1 MTDTE
6 GAETRRS
13 DGEETQF
20 IQPIRDYGRAE
31 AKPLDLPRATI
42 GGYRADA
49 VERRVAEL
57 ERRRTLD
64 QAEIIRLKREN
75 HGRQT
80 ENGEL
85 NQRLTMLR
93 EQNKKLEYQAS
104 NPYEHIGVDMQNMV
118 NGAKAERKAILDKAE
133 TEARTILG
141 KAHAKAEAMTGEAKK
156 KADEQVEQATRCK
169 QGIDQE
175 ADRRIGESRE
185 RAQKLLSDANTEADK
200 ILKAAEAKAAR
211 LDAETKTRVAD
222 ADRREREAARTVDQ
236 ARRLLADAAARLARP
251 VPELPA
257 TNPANRIRRPAR
269 ESETVRIADHIP
281 LHRMDHIG
289 ADPGHGDAPHRVRP
303 RVVQAQT
310 PHTEILGMCGMQAEP
325 PIDEQLQRVRRV
337 RRPTAHLQIPQA
349 VGGEQVPVA
358 GRDPVR
364 VSAVEREPLPHDRPH
379 PVHEPQRARHHAPH
393 VMHRGRPRIADPARP
408 PPRRPPTRRR
418 VEPAQ
423 QARGPHRTFG
433 EPVHHGEQPLR
444 IRRTAHQ
451 TRPRQRHAERIPR
464 RHATRHTGQIIHRE
478 ARHIGRDIL
487 ERKQRHRIG
496 QTNLVEQGQRQIPAF
511 RLHHPAD
518 TRRDR
523 HTRRMRRLIRLPPRV
538 IRLHLR
544 RRTHIETATVRTD
557 HHTTPLPPHTPG

>member
-6 GAETRRS
+6 GTEARRS

-31 AKPLDLPRATI
+31 TKPLDLPRATI

-85 NQRLTMLR
+85 NQRLTMLQ

-118 NGAKAERKAILDKAE
+118 NGAKAERKAILDKA
-133 TEARTILG
+133 
-141 KAHAKAEAMTGEAKK
+141 HAKAEAMTGEAKK

-169 QGIDQE
+169 QEIDQE
-175 ADRRIGESRE
+175 SDRRIGESRE
-185 RAQKLLSDANTEADK
+185 LAQKLLSDANTEADK

-257 TNPANRIRRPAR
+257 TNPR
-269 ESETVRIADHIP
+269 E
-281 LHRMDHIG
+281 
-289 ADPGHGDAPHRVRP
+289 
-303 RVVQAQT
+303 
-310 PHTEILGMCGMQAEP
+310 
-325 PIDEQLQRVRRV
+325 
-337 RRPTAHLQIPQA
+337 
-349 VGGEQVPVA
+349 
-358 GRDPVR
+358 
-364 VSAVEREPLPHDRPH
+364 
-379 PVHEPQRARHHAPH
+379 
-393 VMHRGRPRIADPARP
+393 
-408 PPRRPPTRRR
+408 
-418 VEPAQ
+418 
-423 QARGPHRTFG
+423 
-433 EPVHHGEQPLR
+433 
-444 IRRTAHQ
+444 
-451 TRPRQRHAERIPR
+451 
-464 RHATRHTGQIIHRE
+464 
-478 ARHIGRDIL
+478 
-487 ERKQRHRIG
+487 
-496 QTNLVEQGQRQIPAF
+496 
-511 RLHHPAD
+511 
-518 TRRDR
+518 
-523 HTRRMRRLIRLPPRV
+523 
-538 IRLHLR
+538 
-544 RRTHIETATVRTD
+544 
-557 HHTTPLPPHTPG
+557 

>member
-6 GAETRRS
+6 GAETRQS

-85 NQRLTMLR
+85 NQRLTMLQ

-133 TEARTILG
+133 TEAKTILG

-169 QGIDQE
+169 QEIDQE

-185 RAQKLLSDANTEADK
+185 RAQKLLSDANTEADT

-236 ARRLLADAAARLARP
+236 ARRLLADAAAPCRNSPPR
-251 VPELPA
+251 
-257 TNPANRIRRPAR
+257 TPANRIRRPAR

-423 QARGPHRTFG
+423 QARGPHRTVG

-487 ERKQRHRIG
+487 ERKQRHRIS